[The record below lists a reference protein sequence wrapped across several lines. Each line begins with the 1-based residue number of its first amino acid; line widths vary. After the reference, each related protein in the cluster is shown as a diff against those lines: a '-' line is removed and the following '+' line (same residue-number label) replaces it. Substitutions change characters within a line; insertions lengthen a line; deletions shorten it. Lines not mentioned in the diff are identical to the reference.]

1 MDIEKNSQEIIR
13 VHQTDYKGHDLVDI
27 RVYYQDGNDWK
38 PTRKGVTFKTEMLDD
53 VLKAL
58 TQLKENITQKAVK

>member
-1 MDIEKNSQEIIR
+1 VDIQKNTQEIIR
-13 VHQTDYKGHDLVDI
+13 VHQTDYKGHDLVDV

-38 PTRKGVTFKTEMLDD
+38 PTKKGITFKRELLDD

-58 TQLKENITQKAVK
+58 TQLSESITEKSVK

>member
-1 MDIEKNSQEIIR
+1 
-13 VHQTDYKGHDLVDI
+13 VDV

-58 TQLKENITQKAVK
+58 TQLKENITEKAVK

>member
-1 MDIEKNSQEIIR
+1 
-13 VHQTDYKGHDLVDI
+13 VDI

-38 PTRKGVTFKTEMLDD
+38 PTKKGITFKRELLDD

-58 TQLKENITQKAVK
+58 TQLSESITEKSVK